1 MQGRF
6 FDPIRV
12 SLYTEILS
20 SIAEEMGVALERT
33 SSSPNIK
40 ERRDYSCALF
50 DKTGRMIAQAAHIP
64 VHLGAMETLMK
75 KWIADGPP
83 LEEGKMYITNDPYFA
98 GTHLPD
104 VSLIAPVFLDGSV
117 KGYVASRAHH
127 ADIGGVAPGSFA
139 PVQTIHEEGFL
150 VAPSELNGDILEKL
164 LERTRNP
171 EERLGDLQ
179 AQQASLHVGIRR
191 FEEIARRY
199 ERLDEYI
206 EECLEYAH
214 TLTRGTL
221 MQIPDGVYEAV
232 DVLEDVPETGRFVRI
247 VLRIEIRG
255 DKITFD
261 FRGTD
266 SQQAMGINATEAVTK
281 SACYYVVR
289 CLVPDAP
296 TNGGCWG
303 GISVLTESGTLVHA
317 RYPAPVVAG
326 NTETSQRIVDVCLQ
340 ALSKALPHVIPA
352 CSQGTM
358 NNLALGTEKWT
369 YYETIGG
376 GAGGGPRSQGASAIH
391 THMTN
396 TRNTPIEALEIELP
410 LQIARYSLRVGSG
423 GEGRMPGGDGVV
435 REIRVLE
442 DGVVLS
448 LMTER
453 RRVSPPGLSGG
464 GGGKPGRNVIIRQ
477 AKEKSLPSKGTW
489 KLHAGDSIR
498 IETPGGGAFGSKS
511 N

>member
-1 MQGRF
+1 MQNRS

-12 SLYTEILS
+12 ALYTEILS

-50 DKTGRMIAQAAHIP
+50 DKSGRMIAQAAHIP

-75 KWIADGPP
+75 KWLIDGPP
-83 LEEGKMYITNDPYFA
+83 LEEGKMYITNDPFFA

-104 VSLIAPVFLDGSV
+104 ISVIAPVFLDG
-117 KGYVASRAHH
+117 KTIGFVASRAHH
-127 ADIGGVAPGSFA
+127 ADIGGAAPGSFA
-139 PVQTIHEEGFL
+139 PVQNVHEEGFL
-150 VAPSELNGDILEKL
+150 IAPSELNEEIIERV

-171 EERLGDLQ
+171 DERLGDLQ
-179 AQQASLHVGIRR
+179 AQRASIHVGIHR
-191 FEEIARRY
+191 FKEIAKRY
-199 ERLDEYI
+199 GERLDEYV

-214 TLTRGTL
+214 SLTRRTL
-221 MQIPDGVYEAV
+221 AQIPNGVYEAE
-232 DVLEDVPETGRFVRI
+232 DVLEDVPKPGQFVKI
-247 VLRIEIRG
+247 ALRVITEG
-255 DKITFD
+255 DKIIFD
-261 FRGTD
+261 FTGTGP
-266 SQQAMGINATEAVTK
+266 QQDIGINATEAVTK

-303 GISVLTESGTLVHA
+303 GITVITEPRTLVNA
-317 RYPAPVVAG
+317 QYPAPVVAG

-340 ALSKALPHVIPA
+340 ALSKALPDVIPA

-369 YYETIGG
+369 YYETIAG
-376 GAGGGPRSQGASAIH
+376 GAGGGPRRRGASAIH

-396 TRNTPIEALEIELP
+396 TRNTPIEALEVEFP
-410 LQIARYSLRVGSG
+410 LQAMRYAIRSSSG
-423 GEGRMPGGDGVV
+423 GKGKMPGGDGVV

-442 DGVVLS
+442 EGVILS
-448 LMTER
+448 LMTDR
-453 RRVSPPGLSGG
+453 RVVSPPGFAGG
-464 GGGKPGRNVIIRQ
+464 EGGKPGRNVLIRQ
-477 AKEKSLPSKGTW
+477 GKEESLPSKGAW
-489 KLHAGDSIR
+489 ILNAGDTIR
-498 IETPGGGAFGSKS
+498 IETPGGGGFGSKS
-511 N
+511 